1 MFDSIANIF
10 TGGLGTGVLGVLSG
24 LVGGVVTSITNY
36 KMKKLQMEERSQE
49 RQHEKDM
56 LKAETEAMLAET
68 KAKIEI
74 TKEEVAGAVELS
86 ELDAYKE
93 SQKETRTTLFKSSY
107 MSLIPDNKL
116 GSICKFFIAI
126 SFAFVDIL
134 KGTARPVLTYYTM
147 ALATIVTY
155 MAYEIVGKK
164 GVIMTPEQAYSLFNL
179 AIQTIWYLAVTS
191 YAWWFCDRRASKFM
205 AKQIG
210 WGDESK

>member
-1 MFDSIANIF
+1 VIDTIANIF

-49 RQHEKDM
+49 RIHEKDM
-56 LKAETEAMLAET
+56 LAAETEAMIAES
-68 KAKIEI
+68 KAKIEVA
-74 TKEEVAGAVELS
+74 KEQTAGAIELS

-93 SQKETRTTLFKSSY
+93 SQKETGITLFQSSY
-107 MSLIPDNKL
+107 MGLLPDNKL
-116 GSICKFFIAI
+116 GSFCKFFIAI
-126 SFAFVDIL
+126 SFAFVDVL

-147 ALATIVTY
+147 ILATIVTY

-164 GVIMTPEQAYSLFNL
+164 GIIMTPEQAYSLFNL

-191 YAWWFCDRRASKFM
+191 YAWWFADRRAAKFM

-210 WGDESK
+210 WGNGK